1 MILGITGGT
10 GCGKTTALEVFRQ
23 LGGTVIDCDA
33 VYHAL
38 LEQDTA
44 LLSAIED
51 RFPGTVENGILLRK
65 KLGQLVFSDPQ
76 ALAALNKITHTA
88 ILKKVTEL
96 LRTATGAVAID
107 AIGLFE
113 SGLSDLCDTTV
124 AVTAP
129 EDVRIARLMARD
141 GISEEYAKLRIA
153 AQPTQGV
160 FAGQCN
166 YVLENDGS
174 ESEFRQKCLAFFT
187 HLDIMKV

>member
-88 ILKKVTEL
+88 ILIKVTEL
-96 LRTATGAVAID
+96 LRTTTGAVAID

-113 SGLSDLCDTTV
+113 SGLAELCDTTV

-153 AQPTQGV
+153 AQPAQEV
-160 FAGQCN
+160 FASQCDHI
-166 YVLENDGS
+166 LANDSS